1 MKMSKWIY
9 GYIIAAGVT
18 LLVIGIYAAVQEGRA
33 RKRKEAIATLVAS
46 GCRGLVQDAA
56 TNLERAADF
65 AERQQ
70 DNGFERGQALA
81 RITALRTVCA
91 PSTGET
97 SPEVRRR
104 LVRLVDERL
113 APQELRDLARDVSHG
128 RLVDEA
134 P

>member
-1 MKMSKWIY
+1 MKMSKWVYWCIVVAV
-9 GYIIAAGVT
+9 IT
-18 LLVIGIYAAVQEGRA
+18 LLGVVVYVTVQEGRA

-46 GCRGLVQDAA
+46 GCRGLVQDAVA
-56 TNLERAADF
+56 NLERAADF

-91 PSTGET
+91 PSTVDT

-113 APQELRDLARDVSHG
+113 TPQELRDLARDVSLG

>member
-1 MKMSKWIY
+1 MKVSNRMILF
-9 GYIIAAGVT
+9 IVT
-18 LLVIGIYAAVQEGRA
+18 GCVLGALVVGIYQEGQSR
-33 RKRKEAIATLVAS
+33 RRKEATATLVAS
-46 GCRGLVQDAA
+46 GCHGLVQDAA
-56 TNLERAADF
+56 ANLERAADF

-70 DNGFERGQALA
+70 DNGFERGQALG

-91 PSTGET
+91 PSLTDP

-104 LVRLVDERL
+104 LARLVDERL
-113 APQELRDLARDVSHG
+113 APQELRDLARDVSLG